1 MHIRAYVGGD
11 RGGGVRERGAAVALA
26 CVLACGCHRPKHYDA
41 NVEVTRIAPVR
52 KDEMGRALT
61 LDLEVSYFECPGT
74 QIEVLR
80 GDAAF
85 AACVGKYKVG
95 EKLPVG
101 IDHEWSSEGY
111 YRWSVRRIG
120 DCPRVP
126 DPNDEASYAMV
137 RECDDWL
144 VNGQRVGFQCRY
156 IPEQKLVD
164 KCPWFRR
171 R

>member
-1 MHIRAYVGGD
+1 MHRRAYVQNRAG
-11 RGGGVRERGAAVALA
+11 VALLVSSI
-26 CVLACGCHRPKHYDA
+26 VLMLLLIAGCHRPKHYEA
-41 NVEVTRIAPVR
+41 NVEVTRISTVR
-52 KDEMGRALT
+52 KDEAGKPLT
-61 LDLEVSYFECPGT
+61 LDFEVSYVECPGT

-95 EKLPVG
+95 EKVKVG
-101 IDHEWSSEGY
+101 IDHVWADEGVY
-111 YRWSVRRIG
+111 KWIVRKIG
-120 DCPRVP
+120 DCNRIP

-137 RECDDWL
+137 RECDDWS
-144 VNGQRVGFQCRY
+144 VNGTRVGFQCKY
-156 IPEQKLVD
+156 SPEKNLVD